1 MEESLTENKDTHL
14 YPVGVNVDAMETL
27 PFNMGGGDPCG
38 CIFETSSEVDTPASP
53 THGVEAL
60 ADSNHDGTH
69 AVGVDTVPSPNHGD
83 DGILKK
89 RIRNL
94 VRRLMVSS
102 LLWTSLPSQTNPSL
116 LHRLQCLQPAQQR
129 MWSESRR
136 MEMMG
141 LGLWHQWMQWF
152 LMVMSVSIR
161 TSTRTYSN
169 LSEQNMFKFIGDH
182 IHFEF
187 SI

>member
-89 RIRNL
+89 RTL
-94 VRRLMVSS
+94 KLGE
-102 LLWTSLPSQTNPSL
+102 TSDGEQSPVD
-116 LHRLQCLQPAQQR
+116 QPALPDQPVSPPSASVPAASAAENVER
-129 MWSESRR
+129 KSENGGDGVGVVAPMDAVVSD
-136 MEMMG
+136 G
-141 LGLWHQWMQWF
+141 DVSFNPDKHQDIQ
-152 LMVMSVSIR
+152 
-161 TSTRTYSN
+161 
-169 LSEQNMFKFIGDH
+169 
-182 IHFEF
+182 
-187 SI
+187 